1 MKKYFFLLII
11 FLFFSCLEIEEYI
24 YLQEDDLEI
33 CLQYGVQ
40 KPLLEMLSRF
50 SGTSID
56 YDDLQIKAEEY
67 TGFLSGLNSK
77 EVYCKIEKI
86 NSSFTVGSRI
96 RIKGRYSYFENN
108 TSGTSEFFPQYNK
121 NKISIILPLF
131 EENYDS
137 QVAPFI
143 YGSKFRIVI
152 EKTKTIKEIKNI
164 KLIELTSD
172 KERLESKDIS
182 DDFLIEYRGF
192 YIIELPMFFLF
203 RDRKNKLV
211 LDLYL

>member
-152 EKTKTIKEIKNI
+152 EK
-164 KLIELTSD
+164 
-172 KERLESKDIS
+172 
-182 DDFLIEYRGF
+182 F
-192 YIIELPMFFLF
+192 YF
-203 RDRKNKLV
+203 
-211 LDLYL
+211 